1 MSVPDTAVAPR
12 RKNALLVR
20 SAVPA
25 DHAAIRA
32 VVIAAYGQ
40 YADVLPP
47 DIFSAYLADL
57 LDLEMHASHGP
68 LFVAEADGRVCGYAA
83 FYPDASVQ
91 GVGWPTGWASG
102 RALAVDPAAR
112 GHGVARAL
120 MATGERLT
128 QDGGS
133 PVLAFHTHS
142 YMTTAIALYERSGY
156 RRAPEFDFDVAA
168 RFGRPGAAQITAL
181 AYLRCLTPARAHGSG
196 LRHARCPA
204 GSIQPKQRNH
214 Q

>member
-1 MSVPDTAVAPR
+1 MSVPDTAVAAR
-12 RKNALLVR
+12 RKTALLVR
-20 SAVPA
+20 GAVPA
-25 DHAAIRA
+25 DHPAIRA
-32 VVIAAYGQ
+32 VVVAAYGQ
-40 YADVLPP
+40 YADLLPP

-57 LDLEMHASHGP
+57 LDVETHASNGP
-68 LFVAEADGRVCGYAA
+68 LFVAEADERVCGYAA

-91 GVGWPTGWASG
+91 GVGWPPGWASG
-102 RALAVDPAAR
+102 RALAVDPAGR

-120 MATGERLT
+120 IATGERL
-128 QDGGS
+128 
-133 PVLAFHTHS
+133 
-142 YMTTAIALYERSGY
+142 GY

-168 RFGRPGAAQITAL
+168 RFGRPGAARITAL

>member
-1 MSVPDTAVAPR
+1 MSLPDIAVSTR

-20 SAVPA
+20 SASPA

-40 YADVLPP
+40 YADLIPP

-57 LDLEMHASHGP
+57 LDLEAHASHGP
-68 LFVAEADGRVCGYAA
+68 LFVAEADEQVCGYAA

-91 GVGWPTGWASG
+91 GVGWPPAWASG
-102 RALAVDPAAR
+102 RALAVHPAAR
-112 GHGVARAL
+112 GHGVAHAL
-120 MATGERLT
+120 IATGERLAH
-128 QDGGS
+128 DGGS

-142 YMTTAIALYERSGY
+142 YMTSAITLYERLGY
-156 RRAPEFDFDVAA
+156 RRVPEFDFDMAA
-168 RFGRPGAAQITAL
+168 RFGRPGAAPITSM
-181 AYLRCLTPARAHGSG
+181 AYLRCLTSMRTHACGVKHTRRPAESV
-196 LRHARCPA
+196 
-204 GSIQPKQRNH
+204 QPRQENH

>member
-1 MSVPDTAVAPR
+1 MSVPDTAIAPR
-12 RKNALLVR
+12 RNNALLVR
-20 SAVPA
+20 AAVPA
-25 DHAAIRA
+25 DHAAIHA
-32 VVIAAYGQ
+32 VVIAAYRQ
-40 YADVLPP
+40 YAGLLPP

-57 LDLEMHASHGP
+57 LDLETHASHGP
-68 LFVAEADGRVCGYAA
+68 LIVAEADGRVCGYAA
-83 FYPDASVQ
+83 FYPDASAQ
-91 GVGWPTGWASG
+91 GVGWPPGWASG
-102 RALAVDPAAR
+102 RALAVHPAAR
-112 GHGVARAL
+112 GYGVARTLIA
-120 MATGERLT
+120 AGERLAH
-128 QDGGS
+128 DGGS

-168 RFGRPGAAQITAL
+168 RVGRPGAAQITAL
-181 AYLRCLTPARAHGSG
+181 AYLRCLTPARTHGSG

>member
-1 MSVPDTAVAPR
+1 MSAPDTAVSTR
-12 RKNALLVR
+12 RRNALLVR

-57 LDLEMHASHGP
+57 LDLETHASHGP
-68 LFVAEADGRVCGYAA
+68 LFVAEADGRVCGYGA

-91 GVGWPTGWASG
+91 GVGWPSGWASG
-102 RALAVDPAAR
+102 RALAVHPAAR

-120 MATGERLT
+120 IATGERLAQET
-128 QDGGS
+128 GS

-142 YMTTAIALYERSGY
+142 YMTSAIALYELLGY
-156 RRAPEFDFDVAA
+156 HRAPEFDFDVAA

-181 AYLRCLTPARAHGSG
+181 AYLRCLTPARAHGNG

-204 GSIQPKQRNH
+204 GSVQPKQRYH
-214 Q
+214 P

>member
-1 MSVPDTAVAPR
+1 MSVPETAVAAR

-32 VVIAAYGQ
+32 VVIAAYSQ
-40 YADVLPP
+40 YAELIPP
-47 DIFSAYLADL
+47 GIFSAYLADL
-57 LDLEMHASHGP
+57 LDLETHASHGP
-68 LFVAEADGRVCGYAA
+68 LFVAEADERVCGYAA
-83 FYPDASVQ
+83 FYPDASAQ
-91 GVGWPTGWASG
+91 GVGWPAGWASG

-112 GHGVARAL
+112 GHGAARAL
-120 MATGERLT
+120 IATGERLA

-142 YMTTAIALYERSGY
+142 YMTSAITLYERLGY

-181 AYLRCLTPARAHGSG
+181 AYLRRLTPARVHVSG
-196 LRHARCPA
+196 LRHPRCPA
-204 GSIQPKQRNH
+204 GSAQPKQRTH

>member
-1 MSVPDTAVAPR
+1 MSVPDTAVSTR
-12 RKNALLVR
+12 RKDALLVR
-20 SAVPA
+20 GAVPA

-40 YADVLPP
+40 YADLIPP

-57 LDLEMHASHGP
+57 LDTEAHASHGP
-68 LFVAEADGRVCGYAA
+68 LFVAEADERVCGYGA
-83 FYPDASVQ
+83 FYPDASDQ
-91 GVGWPTGWASG
+91 GVGWPPGWASG
-102 RALAVDPAAR
+102 RALAVHPAAR

-120 MATGERLT
+120 VATGERLA

-142 YMTTAIALYERSGY
+142 YMTGAIALYERLGY
-156 RRAPEFDFDVAA
+156 RRVPEFDFDVAA
-168 RFGRPGAAQITAL
+168 HFGRPGATPITSL
-181 AYLRCLTPARAHGSG
+181 AYFRCVTPVRAHVN
-196 LRHARCPA
+196 RVRQARCPG
-204 GSIQPKQRNH
+204 GSVQPKQRNH

>member
-1 MSVPDTAVAPR
+1 MSIPDTAVAAR
-12 RKNALLVR
+12 RKTALLVR
-20 SAVPA
+20 GAVPA
-25 DHAAIRA
+25 DHPAIRA
-32 VVIAAYGQ
+32 VVVAAYGQ
-40 YADVLPP
+40 YADLLPP

-57 LDLEMHASHGP
+57 LDVETHASNGP
-68 LFVAEADGRVCGYAA
+68 LFVAEADERVCGYAA